1 MLKMYLIKWNE
12 VSYDNMYINYYVDIS
27 LRWNVTLRKS
37 LDQFWWAW
45 RLTPWMM
52 PLNWSM
58 LIPMATAPPSSRPM
72 APLLG
77 NTLWRSMWDRLVYP
91 SLSISMFWGHLS
103 LSTSLSLNTCVSKF
117 WVYSSWT
124 IICLVN
130 SCFIWH
136 LVIVFTGR
144 CQCPYPRA
152 FTNVFLHW
160 IQGVLPRGHE
170 LLWKSCKL
178 LSYKPH
184 IITPL

>member
-58 LIPMATAPPSSRPM
+58 LIPTATAPPSSRPM

-77 NTLWRSMWDRLVYP
+77 NTLWRSMWDRLVDPSLSISIFWGYP
-91 SLSISMFWGHLS
+91 SLSIPMFWGHPS
-103 LSTSLSLNTCVSKF
+103 LSTSLSKFEYMCLQVLSISKLDNHMLCEFLLNLTSGHCVYRSVLMSLSPCLYQCF
-117 WVYSSWT
+117 PSLDPGGPSEGTWT
-124 IICLVN
+124 
-130 SCFIWH
+130 SM
-136 LVIVFTGR
+136 
-144 CQCPYPRA
+144 
-152 FTNVFLHW
+152 
-160 IQGVLPRGHE
+160 E
-170 LLWKSCKL
+170 KL
-178 LSYKPH
+178 
-184 IITPL
+184 